1 MRARSEGNS
10 GVYQIR
16 CLTSGYV
23 YRGGA
28 LNLSARMQ
36 HHKRKLRNGESHN
49 PVLQFAWNLFGES
62 NFVFEILKRCDPS
75 RVAVEEQRS
84 LDGCRA
90 PMFNILR
97 DARRPPKFSES
108 VRQKLSEKAKAQHRS
123 GKLGRQTWR
132 S

>member
-1 MRARSEGNS
+1 
-10 GVYQIR
+10 
-16 CLTSGYV
+16 
-23 YRGGA
+23 
-28 LNLSARMQ
+28 MQ

-62 NFVFEILKRCDPS
+62 NFVFEILKRCDPL
-75 RVAVEEQRS
+75 RVVVEEQKS

-97 DARRPPKFSES
+97 DARRPPKFSKS

-132 S
+132 D